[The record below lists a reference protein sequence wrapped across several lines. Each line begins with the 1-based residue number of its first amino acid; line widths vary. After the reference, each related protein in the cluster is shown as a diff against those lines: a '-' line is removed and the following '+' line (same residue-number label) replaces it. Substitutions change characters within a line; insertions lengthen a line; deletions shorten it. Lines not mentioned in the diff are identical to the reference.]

1 METTIQ
7 TADIN
12 AIVQQAVQTAKDA
25 SNAATSSGIGQD
37 ISNTLINSSSTIQ
50 SIINSIT
57 QNNGVITPN
66 ELSQLNEEMALAK
79 LNTLKA
85 QTQTTYNRYGIIIGV
100 IIVLIGGLWL
110 ITNKKTKDGQ

>member
-1 METTIQ
+1 MGTTIQ
-7 TADIN
+7 TADVN

-25 SNAATSSGIGQD
+25 SNAATSSIGQD

-85 QTQTTYNRYGIIIGV
+85 QTQSTYNRYGIIIGG

>member
-1 METTIQ
+1 MATTIQ

-25 SNAATSSGIGQD
+25 SNAAANSGIGQN
-37 ISNTLINSSSTIQ
+37 ISNTLINSSSTIH
-50 SIINSIT
+50 SIIDSIT
-57 QNNGVITPN
+57 QNGVITPN

-85 QTQTTYNRYGIIIGV
+85 QTQTTYNRYGIIIGG